1 MEKETSIA
9 NTRIFV
15 IKTYAEMKNMTGTEI
30 WWEYESWNTL
40 KASKTKFL
48 KNNGYEKT
56 FDGWKP
62 GCLSVFTT

>member
-30 WWEYESWNTL
+30 
-40 KASKTKFL
+40 
-48 KNNGYEKT
+48 
-56 FDGWKP
+56 
-62 GCLSVFTT
+62 